1 MSSDFAFRINYYQRS
16 KVIMNKNLKT
26 YIMLWSTQSISA
38 LGSGMTSYALVL
50 WLYIN
55 SGSALKTALLS
66 VCSYAPYVAMS
77 IFAGALSDKW
87 NKKKTMLICDLI
99 AALSTATVLVLIK
112 TENLQVWHLYLI
124 NALNGLMNT
133 VQQPAGEV
141 AATLLIPKEYYQKTS
156 GMRSFSQ
163 SLNSI
168 LTPVI
173 ATAVFSFAGIE
184 TVIIADLTT
193 FVIAFITLW
202 IFIRIPE
209 TSENE
214 KNSESLL
221 KSAHSGLLWLKNKPL
236 ILILI
241 LFLSCINLVASTY
254 DAALPAMILSK
265 NNGGETVLGAVNTCV
280 GIAALAGSIITT
292 LIPAPKNRVKAI
304 CASLLISMSTENFLL
319 AFGNTPVIWC
329 IGAVLGWL
337 NIPFMNA
344 NMDVIF
350 RTEIPSDMQGRVY
363 ACRNTLQF
371 FTIPVGFLL
380 GGSLVDNVFEPLMSC
395 QSDDSLLSIL
405 FGMEKGSGAAM
416 MFFVIGII
424 GVLICMIFSIILR
437 KYKWSNDN

>member
-1 MSSDFAFRINYYQRS
+1 
-16 KVIMNKNLKT
+16 
-26 YIMLWSTQSISA
+26 MLWSTQSISA

-99 AALSTATVLVLIK
+99 AALSTAAVLVLIK

-173 ATAVFSFAGIE
+173 ATAAFSFAGIE
-184 TVIIADLTT
+184 AVIIADLTT

-209 TSENE
+209 ISENE

-221 KSAHSGLLWLKNKPL
+221 KSAHSGLVWLKNKPL

>member
-1 MSSDFAFRINYYQRS
+1 
-16 KVIMNKNLKT
+16 MNKNLKT

-168 LTPVI
+168 LTPII

-209 TSENE
+209 TPENE

-221 KSAHSGLLWLKNKPL
+221 KSAHSGLMWLKNKPL

-304 CASLLISMSTENFLL
+304 CVSLLISISTENFLL
-319 AFGNTPVIWC
+319 AFGNAPVIWC

-350 RTEIPSDMQGRVY
+350 RTEIPPDMQGRVY

-395 QSDDSLLSIL
+395 QSDVSLLSIL

-424 GVLICMIFSIILR
+424 GVLICMLFSIILR
-437 KYKWSNDN
+437 KYKWSDDN

>member
-1 MSSDFAFRINYYQRS
+1 
-16 KVIMNKNLKT
+16 
-26 YIMLWSTQSISA
+26 MLWSTQSISA

-133 VQQPAGEV
+133 VQQPASEV

-184 TVIIADLTT
+184 AVIIADLTT

-209 TSENE
+209 ISENE

-304 CASLLISMSTENFLL
+304 CVSLLISMSTENFLL

-405 FGMEKGSGAAM
+405 FGTEKGSGAAM

-437 KYKWSNDN
+437 KYKWNDNN

>member
-1 MSSDFAFRINYYQRS
+1 
-16 KVIMNKNLKT
+16 
-26 YIMLWSTQSISA
+26 MLWSTQSISA

-50 WLYIN
+50 WLYIS

-99 AALSTATVLVLIK
+99 AALSTAAVLVLIK
-112 TENLQVWHLYLI
+112 TESLQVWHLYLI

-133 VQQPAGEV
+133 VQQPASEV

-184 TVIIADLTT
+184 AVIIADLTT

-202 IFIRIPE
+202 FFIRIPE
-209 TSENE
+209 TPENE

-236 ILILI
+236 ILNLI
-241 LFLSCINLVASTY
+241 IFLSCINLIASTY

-265 NNGGETVLGAVNTCV
+265 NNGGETVLGAINTCV

-304 CASLLISMSTENFLL
+304 CTSLFISMSTENFLL

-344 NMDVIF
+344 NMDIIF
-350 RTEIPSDMQGRVY
+350 RTEIPPDIQGRVY

-437 KYKWSNDN
+437 KYKWSDDN

>member
-1 MSSDFAFRINYYQRS
+1 
-16 KVIMNKNLKT
+16 MNKNLKT

-99 AALSTATVLVLIK
+99 AALSTAAVLVLIK

-173 ATAVFSFAGIE
+173 ATAAFSFAGIE
-184 TVIIADLTT
+184 AVIIADLTT

-209 TSENE
+209 ISENE

-221 KSAHSGLLWLKNKPL
+221 KSAHSGLVWLKNKPL

>member
-1 MSSDFAFRINYYQRS
+1 
-16 KVIMNKNLKT
+16 MNKNLKT

-133 VQQPAGEV
+133 VQQPASEV

-184 TVIIADLTT
+184 AVIIADLTT

-209 TSENE
+209 ISENE

-304 CASLLISMSTENFLL
+304 CVSLLISMSTENFLL
-319 AFGNTPVIWC
+319 AFGNMPVIWC

-437 KYKWSNDN
+437 KYKWSDDN

>member
-1 MSSDFAFRINYYQRS
+1 
-16 KVIMNKNLKT
+16 
-26 YIMLWSTQSISA
+26 MLWSTQSISA

-173 ATAVFSFAGIE
+173 ATAIFSFAGIE
-184 TVIIADLTT
+184 AVIIADLTT

-202 IFIRIPE
+202 IFIKIPE

-221 KSAHSGLLWLKNKPL
+221 KSAHSGLVWLKNKPL

-350 RTEIPSDMQGRVY
+350 RTEIPPDMQGRVY

-405 FGMEKGSGAAM
+405 FGTEKGSGAAM

-437 KYKWSNDN
+437 KYKWSDNN

>member
-1 MSSDFAFRINYYQRS
+1 
-16 KVIMNKNLKT
+16 MNKNLKT

-112 TENLQVWHLYLI
+112 TETLQVWHLYLI

-184 TVIIADLTT
+184 AVIIADLTT

-221 KSAHSGLLWLKNKPL
+221 KSAHSGLVWLKSKPL

-304 CASLLISMSTENFLL
+304 YASLLISMSTENFLL
-319 AFGNTPVIWC
+319 AFSNAPVIWC

-350 RTEIPSDMQGRVY
+350 RTEIPPDMQGRVY

-405 FGMEKGSGAAM
+405 FGTEKGSGAAM

-437 KYKWSNDN
+437 KYKWSDDN